1 MTPTQAMLNVIDFVE
16 ELGGTLDQ
24 DERAQLVALVQE
36 YSREIF
42 NETLGGWDHTFDE
55 RP

>member
-1 MTPTQAMLNVIDFVE
+1 MTATQAMLTVIDFVE

-24 DERAQLVALVQE
+24 EERSQLVGLVQN
-36 YSREIF
+36 YAHEIF